1 MFPPVW
7 IIKKGVDIMKLPFAR
22 HRPLT
27 LTQREEIDFYIFAS
41 PWILGLIFLF
51 GGPILASLSIS
62 FTGWTGVSA
71 ESLEWIG
78 LENYQALFN
87 DKLFWVSLRNTFFY
101 AFGSVTTGVVLALV
115 IAVLL
120 NQNVPGTSIFRTI
133 FYLPS
138 ITQGVAIAIM
148 WAWIFNPQVGLLNY
162 GLSFLGIKGPAW
174 LASQQWALPALV
186 LMSLW
191 GIGGAMVILLAG
203 LQGVPQSLY
212 DAAKI
217 DGAGLWGQFR
227 HVTLPMISPA
237 LFLVVVT
244 STVAS
249 FQIFTNVAVM
259 TQGGPGTATM
269 VYVYYLYLN
278 AFTYFRMGY
287 GSALAWILFVVV
299 SILTWLQFKGSTR
312 WVYYEGS

>member
-1 MFPPVW
+1 M
-7 IIKKGVDIMKLPFAR
+7 MNYLSTR
-22 HRPLT
+22 RRSLT
-27 LTQREEIDFYIFAS
+27 LAQREEIDFYIFVS
-41 PWILGLIFLF
+41 PWLIGLIFLF
-51 GGPILASLSIS
+51 AGPILASLGLS
-62 FTGWTGVSA
+62 FTSWTGVSA
-71 ESLEWIG
+71 KSLQWIG
-78 LENYQALFN
+78 LENYQALFS
-87 DKLFWVSLRNTFFY
+87 DKLFWVSLKNTFYY
-101 AFGSVTTGVVLALV
+101 AGGSVALGVILALF

-120 NQNVPGTSIFRTI
+120 NQQVPGTNIFRTI

-138 ITQGVAIAIM
+138 ITQGVAIAIV
-148 WAWIFNPQVGLLNY
+148 WAWILNPQVGLLNY

-174 LASQQWALPALV
+174 LASQQWALPALI

-191 GIGGAMVILLAG
+191 SIGTIMVILLAG

-237 LFLVVVT
+237 LFLVIVT

-259 TQGGPGTATM
+259 TEGGPGTSTM

-278 AFTYFRMGY
+278 AFTYFRMSY
-287 GSALAWILFVVV
+287 GSALAWLLFVVV
-299 SILTWLQFKGSTR
+299 SLLTWLQFKASSK
-312 WVYYEGS
+312 WVYYEGV

>member
-1 MFPPVW
+1 MNH
-7 IIKKGVDIMKLPFAR
+7 LSTR
-22 HRPLT
+22 RRSLT
-27 LTQREEIDFYIFAS
+27 LAQREEIDFYIFVS
-41 PWILGLIFLF
+41 PWLIGLIFLF
-51 GGPILASLSIS
+51 GGPILASLGLS
-62 FTGWTGVSA
+62 FTSWTGVSA
-71 ESLEWIG
+71 KSLQWIG
-78 LENYQALFN
+78 LENYQTLFS
-87 DKLFWVSLRNTFFY
+87 DKLFWISLKNTFYY
-101 AFGSVTTGVVLALV
+101 AFGSVALGVILALF

-120 NQNVPGTSIFRTI
+120 NQDVPGTNIFRTV

-138 ITQGVAIAIM
+138 ITQGVAIAIV
-148 WAWIFNPQVGLLNY
+148 WAWILNPQVGLLNY

-174 LASQQWALPALV
+174 LASQQWALPALI

-191 GIGGAMVILLAG
+191 GIGTIIVILLAG

-217 DGAGLWGQFR
+217 DGAGLWAQFR

-237 LFLVVVT
+237 LFLVIVT

-259 TQGGPGTATM
+259 TEGGPGTSTM

-278 AFTYFRMGY
+278 AFTYFRMSY
-287 GSALAWILFVVV
+287 GSALAWLLFVVV
-299 SILTWLQFKGSTR
+299 SLLTWLQFKASAK
-312 WVYYEGS
+312 WVYYEGV